1 MGLRG
6 FLLSKGVYTTF
17 DAPGLL
23 SKGVYTTFDV
33 PGALIT
39 AALDIN
45 NRGQIVG
52 FTAPDLTQTAIHGFL
67 LHEGANPDPAGI
79 ALSTAKDLDRALA
92 LERDRAERLAAA
104 AAIKAAPGGLA
115 QTRSSGQA
123 ARPTSPDRSAAGCA
137 NPL

>member
-104 AAIKAAPGGLA
+104 IKAAPGGLA